1 MTSMNDDNDGGNDDY
16 DNDVDSSHESTS
28 TSSSSS
34 SSSSPSA
41 FCTEFHQ
48 PLNGQTNNQQ
58 SASVATSGSPT
69 EFGFAVDIDCS
80 GNLVVVGTAG
90 DPSAVFVFYKQQPQ
104 QDGHPEK
111 GDGEASGGGEDDGD
125 DRRFLSRSRR
135 SSSSSSRH
143 NHDNHKSHQRPPHG
157 QHVHHNQH
165 KNDEDDGVGKSQ
177 YKIKTF
183 HNPLW
188 SWSVGTSNFGITVKV
203 TSNGERLLIGDSI
216 AGRVYL
222 YDGLQGHL
230 IHTFVDPVSLKTT
243 KPSGDEFFTNFG
255 GSIDMTDDGTVVVI
269 GASSSNMPSKPS
281 VRAAGAVYV
290 YRLQEQQHH
299 QDESMD
305 GGGTGHGHN
314 KWRKND
320 WNKWSDPI
328 VLEEMHGQVND
339 NFGIS
344 VSVLKSENEDSSDLT
359 NSANSLIRVL
369 VGGYNANQGRGAA
382 LLYVLTDGEDTTDQQ
397 EVAKIEPTLKDSDD
411 EVISDDDG
419 QDGGA
424 ARTTKRKRPY
434 RLIRT
439 YISPD
444 LQHSLGFGFAV
455 DMTEEFVVIGARG
468 AGVEKVP
475 EAGAVYV
482 YQTASPPS
490 SWDFLNDNSGDI
502 DNGDDDDTDLNHS
515 NSKNMHIEPLEGQ
528 LLSVLTTIHQP
539 RHVEKQ
545 NQFGGALAIQG
556 RRLLIA
562 SLGDGTAY
570 SYDLVDEP
578 RGEDLKQSILT
589 AKLIGRHAVA
599 ANPFA
604 AGASVALSGDGRFGV
619 LGAPRA
625 LGKRGRIQGGAY
637 GLCLPHVVHSEHTR
651 GSYED
656 LFNTASYTCPA
667 THLPAVPW
675 YSTQYWSSWDSW
687 SGKALS
693 LTITI
698 LISLCLLF
706 CKNEGRLPHSDLQR
720 RNRRRPRRNRRT
732 SRQEQQ
738 LDEDDE
744 VQILMQHQS
753 PEIEMVEDPFRPA
766 TSSQSTGTSNNVNQ

>member
-1 MTSMNDDNDGGNDDY
+1 MTSTNENNDGGNDS
-16 DNDVDSSHESTS
+16 DVDSSHESTS
-28 TSSSSS
+28 TSSSS
-34 SSSSPSA
+34 PSA
-41 FCTEFHQ
+41 FCAEFHQ

-80 GNLVVVGTAG
+80 GDLVVVGTAG
-90 DPSAVFVFYKQQPQ
+90 DPSAVFVFYKQQQ
-104 QDGHPEK
+104 TQQHHHDQDGHSEK
-111 GDGEASGGGEDDGD
+111 GDGEASGGGEDEGDG
-125 DRRFLSRSRR
+125 RRTLSR
-135 SSSSSSRH
+135 SSSSSRH
-143 NHDNHKSHQRPPHG
+143 SHDKHKSHQRPPRG

-165 KNDEDDGVGKSQ
+165 KNDEEDGGEESQ

-230 IHTFVDPVSLKTT
+230 IHTFVDPVSLRTT
-243 KPSGDEFFTNFG
+243 KPTGDEFFTNFG

-269 GASSSNMPSKPS
+269 GASSANMPSKPS

-290 YRLQEQQHH
+290 YRLQEQKQQQQQHLE
-299 QDESMD
+299 DETMD
-305 GGGTGHGHN
+305 GGGAGHRPN
-314 KWRKND
+314 KWRSTD
-320 WNKWSDPI
+320 WNKWRDPI

-344 VSVLKSENEDSSDLT
+344 VSVLKSDNEHSSDPT
-359 NSANSLIRVL
+359 SSENSLIRVL

-382 LLYVLTDGEDTTDQQ
+382 LLYVLTDEEDTTDQQ
-397 EVAKIEPTLKDSDD
+397 QVATIEPTLNDSDD
-411 EVISDDDG
+411 EVINDDDG
-419 QDGGA
+419 QDEGA
-424 ARTTKRKRPY
+424 AQTTKRKRPY

-490 SWDFLNDNSGDI
+490 SWDFLNDNSGDN
-502 DNGDDDDTDLNHS
+502 DNVEDDDDTGRNYS

-545 NQFGGALAIQG
+545 NQFGGALAIRG

-578 RGEDLKQSILT
+578 IGGEDSRRSILT
-589 AKLIGRHAVA
+589 ARLIGRHAVA

-604 AGASVALSGDGRFGV
+604 AGASVALSGDGRFGI

-675 YSTQYWSSWDSW
+675 YSTEYWSSWDSW

-706 CKNEGRLPHSDLQR
+706 CKNEGRLPQSGRQR
-720 RNRRRPRRNRRT
+720 GNRRRSRQNRRT
-732 SRQEQQ
+732 NRQEQQ

-766 TSSQSTGTSNNVNQ
+766 ASSQSTGTSNNVN